1 MIIGFNIAFREY
13 MATVPSLWQ
22 TVLDFKKAHPEV
34 VKQLPRPKDSL
45 WNFVAGDDGQSYN
58 SCHFWTNFEIASLD
72 LWRSNEYL
80 KFFSYLD
87 RSGGFFYE
95 R

>member
-1 MIIGFNIAFREY
+1 

-22 TVLDFKKAHPEV
+22 TVLDFKRTHPEV
-34 VKQLPRPKDSL
+34 MKKLPKQKDSL
-45 WNFVAGDDGQSYN
+45 WNFVSSEDGLSYN

-80 KFFSYLD
+80 KYFNFLD